1 MKQQQ
6 VLLIGFLAL
15 LLAGVPA
22 VTVQAGNDAGCAS
35 CDDQPMGG
43 CPACVEHLSY
53 SDGVMRKLG
62 RGLTN
67 IVTCPLE
74 LIRQPYLQSQQD
86 GALGGTM
93 IGLVKGI
100 GWTVARGAAGL
111 YDTITFPVEI
121 PKGFR
126 SPIHPEFVYAHGDWT
141 TADR

>member
-1 MKQQQ
+1 MKRQ

-15 LLAGVPA
+15 VLAGVPA
-22 VTVQAGNDAGCAS
+22 VTVQAGSDAGCAS
-35 CDDQPMGG
+35 CDDQQAG
-43 CPACVEHLSY
+43 CQTCVEHLSY
-53 SDGVMRKLG
+53 SNGIMRKLG

-86 GALGGTM
+86 GAIGGTV
-93 IGLVKGI
+93 IGLVKGV
-100 GWTVARGAAGL
+100 GWTVARGAAGI
-111 YDTITFPVEI
+111 YDAITFPLET

-141 TADR
+141 TADQ

>member
-1 MKQQQ
+1 MNQR

-15 LLAGVPA
+15 LLSGARI
-22 VTVQAGNDAGCAS
+22 VTAQAGQNNVPCAS
-35 CDDQPMGG
+35 CDDQRVG
-43 CPACVEHLSY
+43 CSTCAEHLSY
-53 SDGVMRKLG
+53 SNGIMRKLG

-67 IVTCPLE
+67 VVTCPLE

-86 GALGGTM
+86 GALGGTV

-100 GWTVARGAAGL
+100 GWTVARGAAGI
-111 YDTITFPVEI
+111 YDAITFPIET

-141 TADR
+141 TADQ